1 MMRQIIGTLVL
12 MLMQVLAIT
21 SQQLPTSSTTALTF
35 NPTICREIINHEEVS
50 IFDASQAYKCLT
62 SLPFRADIASQL
74 VQYANDM
81 IQFHSTLAYLADPPQ
96 SYQQTAVDLVAGLSQ
111 LQSDIDNNVF
121 RNEYAFE
128 VALNH
133 LIHAAHDDHLELVG
147 GALSRFTYAAPYSI
161 VSVSSDGVELP
172 KVYISD
178 DLIANETRSLP
189 WQPSAIRTINGQD
202 VVEYLTQFAAVN
214 SFGKL
219 EPHADWNMLMR
230 SAVLE
235 IQGKREVF
243 HEAATYPGDFITFTF
258 ENDTTLGPLPWK
270 ASFCCHGG
278 NAPLQTEDDFYD
290 FFVLGHYPAS
300 YDESLEANTTTI
312 SNRVAPILAPFENP
326 AYPLEA
332 DVTSD
337 GGALLRGYFLNDSS
351 LAVLSIPHF
360 DSNAPQSFSNTVK
373 EFLARSTM
381 AGLNKVVIDVQQNP
395 GGSPLL
401 ALEVF
406 KIFFPSIKPWAS
418 SRRRVHPMANAL
430 GSVLTTYWQ
439 NLTMDHP
446 EYDKL
451 ITNEWV
457 VTGRL
462 DQDTGRNF
470 TSWDDFVGPTDHY
483 RGDGFTKKEQYNLS
497 SILFTMEAAGIV
509 FDEND
514 NGQPYRPE
522 DIIILSDGLC
532 SSACALFMEL
542 MHHEAGVQT
551 VVIGG
556 QPSYG
561 PMQAPSGS
569 RGATFYKAENMHRDI
584 ELARDIDK
592 STHVDLPNVMP
603 EFLITTATVNL
614 RDQVRHT
621 DISTIPLQFLYE
633 PADCRIFFVP
643 ETWYNYTNLWK
654 YAADAIWQN
663 PALCANG
670 SRTAHTQPTHPPLP
684 GSKPYNAS
692 STLFNLADFELDGHP
707 SSIQDKSN
715 FILDGV
721 ADVEKHEGAPC
732 QSDTDCR
739 PGRASLCREVTI
751 CTAEPATRMQ
761 CVRPCNAN
769 VEHECGK
776 GMSCLPDKSTS
787 PRGPKEQ
794 IAMAQGTLLHAIT
807 VRMGRDGTQ

>member
-1 MMRQIIGTLVL
+1 MMRQIIGILVL
-12 MLMQVLAIT
+12 MLMQVLAVT
-21 SQQLPTSSTTALTF
+21 SQQLPTSSTSALTP
-35 NPTICREIINHEEVS
+35 NPTSCDEIINSEEVS

-74 VQYANDM
+74 VQYLNDM

-96 SYQQTAVDLVAGLSQ
+96 SYQQPAVDLVAELSQ
-111 LQSDIDNNVF
+111 LQRDIDNNVF

-128 VALNH
+128 AALSH

-147 GALSRFTYAAPYSI
+147 GALSRFKYAAPYSI
-161 VSVSSDGVELP
+161 VSVSSDGIELP
-172 KVYISD
+172 KVYISN
-178 DLIANETRSLP
+178 DLIANETRYLP

-214 SFGKL
+214 SLGKL

-230 SAVLE
+230 SAALE
-235 IQGKREVF
+235 IQGKREAF
-243 HEAATYPGDFITFTF
+243 HGAATYPGDFITFTF

-270 ASFCCHGG
+270 ALFCCHGG
-278 NAPLQTEDDFYD
+278 HGPLQTVDDFYK
-290 FFVLGHYPAS
+290 FLVLGHYPAS

-312 SNRVAPILAPFENP
+312 SNRAAPILAPFENP
-326 AYPLEA
+326 AYPSTA

-360 DSNAPQSFSNTVK
+360 DSNAPQLFSNTVK
-373 EFLARSTM
+373 EFLARSTI
-381 AGLNKVVIDVQQNP
+381 AGLKKVVIDVQQNS

-430 GSVLTTYWQ
+430 GSVLTAYWQ
-439 NLTMDHP
+439 NLTMDHS

-509 FDEND
+509 FDEVD

-561 PMQAPSGS
+561 PMQAPSGT

-603 EFLITTATVNL
+603 EFFITTATVNL

-621 DISTIPLQFLYE
+621 DISATPLQFLYE
-633 PADCRIFFVP
+633 PADCRIFLVP
-643 ETWYNYTNLWK
+643 KSWYNYTNLWK
-654 YAADAIWQN
+654 YAANAIWQN

-670 SRTAHTQPTHPPLP
+670 SRTDHTQLTHVSAL
-684 GSKPYNAS
+684 GKPYNAS
-692 STLFNLADFELDGHP
+692 STLSKLADSPSGGHS

-715 FILDGV
+715 FILDGGTTGITAEV
-721 ADVEKHEGAPC
+721 TLCRSNSDC
-732 QSDTDCR
+732 QS
-739 PGRASLCREVTI
+739 GFASICREVPVCMAKVDPTKPGGVGK
-751 CTAEPATRMQ
+751 TMTETRMQ
-761 CVRPCNAN
+761 CVVPCHDDTACN
-769 VEHECGK
+769 GRT
-776 GMSCLPDKSTS
+776 CLTDKSRS
-787 PRGPKEQ
+787 PTE
-794 IAMAQGTLLHAIT
+794 LLTETHGGLSA
-807 VRMGRDGTQ
+807 V

>member
-1 MMRQIIGTLVL
+1 MRQIIGTLVL

-50 IFDASQAYKCLT
+50 IFGASQAYKCLT

-96 SYQQTAVDLVAGLSQ
+96 SYQQPAVDLVAGLSQ

-147 GALSRFTYAAPYSI
+147 RALSRFTYAAPYSI

-172 KVYISD
+172 KVYISGRYTGKFK
-178 DLIANETRSLP
+178 IA
-189 WQPSAIRTINGQD
+189 PSAIRTINGQD
-202 VVEYLTQFAAVN
+202 IVEYLTQFAAVN

-235 IQGKREVF
+235 IQGKREAF

-278 NAPLQTEDDFYD
+278 NAPLQMEDDFYD

-312 SNRVAPILAPFENP
+312 SNRVAPFLAPFENP

-381 AGLNKVVIDVQQNP
+381 AGLKKVVIDVQQNP

-406 KIFFPSIKPWAS
+406 KILCPSIKPWAS

-446 EYDKL
+446 ENDKL
-451 ITNEWV
+451 ITNRTHQSTFISGTMRLSLPLIFLPLAVLVAGDELSEGNLYDSCFGTTVVQPSGGEKAWV
-457 VTGRL
+457 TAHCYKRDGSEFLSHL
-462 DQDTGRNF
+462 DLDRCF
-470 TSWDDFVGPTDHY
+470 SWDNET
-483 RGDGFTKKEQYNLS
+483 
-497 SILFTMEAAGIV
+497 I
-509 FDEND
+509 
-514 NGQPYRPE
+514 RPE
-522 DIIILSDGLC
+522 KKYVESFISKSVVSLSNN
-532 SSACALFMEL
+532 
-542 MHHEAGVQT
+542 H
-551 VVIGG
+551 
-556 QPSYG
+556 
-561 PMQAPSGS
+561 GS
-569 RGATFYKAENMHRDI
+569 VDEEFQRIVMGA
-584 ELARDIDK
+584 
-592 STHVDLPNVMP
+592 V
-603 EFLITTATVNL
+603 
-614 RDQVRHT
+614 
-621 DISTIPLQFLYE
+621 
-633 PADCRIFFVP
+633 
-643 ETWYNYTNLWK
+643 
-654 YAADAIWQN
+654 
-663 PALCANG
+663 
-670 SRTAHTQPTHPPLP
+670 
-684 GSKPYNAS
+684 
-692 STLFNLADFELDGHP
+692 
-707 SSIQDKSN
+707 
-715 FILDGV
+715 
-721 ADVEKHEGAPC
+721 
-732 QSDTDCR
+732 
-739 PGRASLCREVTI
+739 
-751 CTAEPATRMQ
+751 
-761 CVRPCNAN
+761 
-769 VEHECGK
+769 
-776 GMSCLPDKSTS
+776 STS
-787 PRGPKEQ
+787 INRNPKRGQ
-794 IAMAQGTLLHAIT
+794 IRSVFVAARMSWIMPLLISLGQFIT
-807 VRMGRDGTQ
+807 MTVC